1 MKVHRRRR
9 YKFRDA
15 HYAWLLSF
23 MVACSPGGAGTFTM
37 KVPPPSGGIN
47 SGMPNAPGLLSFMV
61 VRSLVG
67 AWRLL
72 WKSAAVR
79 RHKFR
84 DYKCAWTTFIH
95 GGAIP
100 RGRIKVTLKVHR
112 RRRYKFKD
120 GKCTW
125 TTFIHGGAITWGA
138 QEGYVGTG
146 YEIK

>member
-1 MKVHRRRR
+1 MDD
-9 YKFRDA
+9 DA
-15 HYAWLLSF
+15 
-23 MVACSPGGAGTFTM
+23 AGLFFI
-37 KVPPPSGGIN
+37 VIE
-47 SGMPNAPGLLSFMV
+47 
-61 VRSLVG
+61 
-67 AWRLL
+67 
-72 WKSAAVR
+72 
-79 RHKFR
+79 
-84 DYKCAWTTFIH
+84 TTFIH
-95 GGAIP
+95 GGAIT